1 MLQGMICLLQAHRTK
16 TGALEPSVMNAGA
29 QFNKLHV
36 LATGSPKMEHSAAS
50 NPSLSL
56 PVPQSPHLYQPRG
69 EKSESS
75 QLVFTKH
82 PEKASGTLRG

>member
-1 MLQGMICLLQAHRTK
+1 MLQGMICLLQAYRTK

-36 LATGSPKMEHSAAS
+36 LATGSPKMEHSTAS
-50 NPSLSL
+50 NPSSGL
-56 PVPQSPHLYQPRG
+56 PVPQFPHLYQPRG

-82 PEKASGTLRG
+82 PEKRLARCEG